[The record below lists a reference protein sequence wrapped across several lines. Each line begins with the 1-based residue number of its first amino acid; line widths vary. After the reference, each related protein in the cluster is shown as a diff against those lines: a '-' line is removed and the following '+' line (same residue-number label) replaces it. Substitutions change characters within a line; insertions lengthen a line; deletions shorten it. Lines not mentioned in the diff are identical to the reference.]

1 LPGRVCMPQTTCL
14 VKDFGPG
21 GRARRTRSQATLG

>member
-1 LPGRVCMPQTTCL
+1 LPGRVCMPQTTCP

-21 GRARRTRSQATLG
+21 GRPAGREFGLL

>member
-1 LPGRVCMPQTTCL
+1 LPGRVCMPHRARR

-21 GRARRTRSQATLG
+21 GRPAGREFGLL